1 MTAPHWTDNL
11 AAKVRATPAWVLF
24 AWLIATAAIYY
35 AFGGY
40 ILFGFATGIT
50 RHPEPKVKSAVVQ
63 KRRAFARAER
73 DSDSHF

>member
-40 ILFGFATGIT
+40 ILFGFATGD
-50 RHPEPKVKSAVVQ
+50 P
-63 KRRAFARAER
+63 
-73 DSDSHF
+73 

>member
-40 ILFGFATGIT
+40 ILFGFATGILIGLWPT
-50 RHPEPKVKSAVVQ
+50 AASPVIPSRK
-63 KRRAFARAER
+63 
-73 DSDSHF
+73 